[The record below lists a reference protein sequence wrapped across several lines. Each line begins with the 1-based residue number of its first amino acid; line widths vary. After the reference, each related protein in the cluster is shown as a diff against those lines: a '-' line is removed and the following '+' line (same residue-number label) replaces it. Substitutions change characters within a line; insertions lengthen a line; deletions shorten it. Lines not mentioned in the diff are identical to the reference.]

1 MTLTSQPDLDA
12 CAREPIHI
20 PGAIQPHG
28 ALVALDMASLTPIW
42 ASQNFEARLSFPPEK
57 ALFENGAL
65 APLAQA
71 IRAWLPSRENTLRKT
86 TPEVASTAFVHRSGD
101 LAVIDFEPL
110 SADATDEL
118 LSHLANFAPLLA
130 ARADIASAL
139 EATARFVGKTSGFD
153 RAMIYR
159 FDETWNGQ
167 VLAEWNSGA
176 LPSYLGLHFPADDI
190 PAQARRL
197 YALNRTRI
205 IPTTDYLP
213 VDLVSLHPQAV
224 GPLDLSFSQ
233 VRSVSPVHLEYM
245 RNMGTASSMSIS
257 IMVSGQLWGLL
268 ACHSREPHY
277 VSPALRDACD
287 FAVQSLAIRISSQRE
302 SENALHR
309 ARHAS
314 VHGHLIGAMSS
325 AATWSEGLLRARKQL
340 LSFVSAGG
348 AAVIEEDTEIK
359 TVGQTPPHS
368 EIRRLVAWLCHR
380 DDGDVVVTDQLS
392 EIFNMEPPATD
403 VASGMLALRVSEHH
417 NSWLIWFRPEVVR
430 TVTWGGRPHKTVA
443 ENGRIH
449 PRQSFAAW
457 QQQVHGKSAPWRST
471 EIEAAR
477 ALRAAIINIVLK
489 KAEELAQLSE
499 ELQRSNKELEAF
511 SYSVSHDLR
520 APFRHIVGF
529 AQLLREHA
537 PELDEKS
544 RHYLATI
551 TDSAMAAGRLVDD
564 LLSFSQ
570 LGRTPI
576 ASRPVDMNKLVAE
589 VVRSLQH
596 PIEGRNIVWTIGE
609 LPPAVGDPGLL
620 RQAWFNLIE
629 NAVKYTRRR
638 TEARIEISGER
649 VGDACSYAVCDNGV
663 GFDMAYYGKLFGVF
677 QRLQRVEDFEGTGI
691 GLALTRRIIE
701 RHGGGIA
708 ATGEPDVGACFE
720 FRLPVRPK
728 GEKTLA

>member
-1 MTLTSQPDLDA
+1 MTSQADLDA

-28 ALVALDMASLTPIW
+28 ALVALDMTSLSPIW
-42 ASQNFEARLSFPPEK
+42 ASQNFEARLSFQPDPN
-57 ALFENGAL
+57 LFHTGAL
-65 APLAQA
+65 ANLTSA
-71 IRAWLPSRENTLRKT
+71 IKTWLPSREKTLRKT
-86 TPEVASTAFVHRSGD
+86 APEVGCTAFVHRSDD

-110 SADATDEL
+110 AGDATEEL

-130 ARADIASAL
+130 SRADIDAAL
-139 EATARFVGKTSGFD
+139 EATARFVGQLSGFD
-153 RAMIYR
+153 RALIYR
-159 FDETWNGQ
+159 FDEAWNGQ

-205 IPTTDYLP
+205 IPTTEYTP
-213 VDLVSLHPQAV
+213 VDLVGLHPDAR

-257 IMVSGQLWGLL
+257 IMVAGQLWGLV
-268 ACHSREPHY
+268 ACHGGGPHY
-277 VSPALRDACD
+277 VSPAIRDACD
-287 FAVQSLAIRISSQRE
+287 FAVQSLAIRISSQRD
-302 SENALHR
+302 SENASRR

-314 VHGHLIGAMSS
+314 VHGHLIGATTS
-325 AATWSEGLLRARKQL
+325 AATWSEGLLRAQDQL
-340 LSFVSAGG
+340 LAFVSAGG
-348 AAVIEEDTEIK
+348 AAIIEENADIK
-359 TVGQTPPHS
+359 TVGQTPPPG
-368 EIRRLVAWLCHR
+368 EIRKLVALLSER
-380 DDGDVVVTDQLS
+380 EDGDVVATDQLS
-392 EIFNMEPPATD
+392 DLLALDSPMAEA
-403 VASGMLALRVSEHH
+403 ASGMLALRVSELH
-417 NSWLIWFRPEVVR
+417 NSWLIWFRPEVVQ
-430 TVTWGGRPHKTVA
+430 TVTWGGRPHKTVE

-449 PRQSFAAW
+449 PRHSFAAW
-457 QQQVHGKSAPWRST
+457 KEQVRGKSTPWRAT

-529 AQLLREHA
+529 AQLLRERA
-537 PELDEKS
+537 PELDDKS
-544 RHYLATI
+544 KHYLATI

-570 LGRTPI
+570 LGRTAI

-596 PIEGRNIVWTIGE
+596 TIEGRSIVWTIGE
-609 LPPAVGDPGLL
+609 LPPAHGDPGLL

-629 NAVKYTRRR
+629 NAVKYTRPRA
-638 TEARIEISGER
+638 EARIDISGER
-649 VGDACSYAVCDNGV
+649 AGDACAYAVSDNGV

-691 GLALTRRIIE
+691 GLALTRRIVE
-701 RHGGGIA
+701 RHGGDISA
-708 ATGEPDVGACFE
+708 VGEPDGGARFD
-720 FRLPVRPK
+720 FRLPARPK
-728 GEKTLA
+728 GDKKLA

>member
-1 MTLTSQPDLDA
+1 MTSQADLDA

-28 ALVALDMASLTPIW
+28 ALVALDMASFMPLW
-42 ASQNFEARLSFPPEK
+42 ASQNFETRLTFPPDSE
-57 ALFENGAL
+57 LFDTGRLVAL
-65 APLAQA
+65 AKA
-71 IRAWLPSRENTLRKT
+71 IDAWRPSGEKTLRKAL
-86 TPEVASTAFVHRSGD
+86 PEVGCTAFVHRAGD
-101 LAVIDFEPL
+101 VAVVDLEPL
-110 SADATDEL
+110 SGDATDEL

-130 ARADIASAL
+130 SRTDMDAAL
-139 EATARFVGKTSGFD
+139 EATARFVGELSGFD
-153 RAMIYR
+153 RALIYR
-159 FDETWNGQ
+159 FDESWNGQ

-176 LPSYLGLHFPADDI
+176 LPSYLDLHFPADDI

-205 IPTTDYLP
+205 IPDIDYVP
-213 VDLVSLHPQAV
+213 VDLTALHPDAK

-257 IMVSGQLWGLL
+257 IMVSGQLWGLV
-268 ACHSREPHY
+268 ACHSRGPHY

-287 FAVQSLAIRISSQRE
+287 FAVQSLAIRIASQRE
-302 SENALHR
+302 SENASHR

-314 VHGHLIGAMSS
+314 VHGHLIGATTS
-325 AATWSEGLLRARKQL
+325 AATWSEGLLRAQDQL
-340 LSFVSAGG
+340 LAFVSAGG
-348 AAVIEEDTEIK
+348 AAIVEDDQNIR
-359 TVGQTPPHS
+359 TVGRTPPQS
-368 EIRRLVAWLCHR
+368 EIRRLVAWLSDR
-380 DDGDVVVTDQLS
+380 DEGDVIVTDQLS
-392 EIFNMEPPATD
+392 ELIDIDARMAEI
-403 VASGMLALRVSEHH
+403 ASGVLAMRVSELH
-417 NSWLIWFRPEVVR
+417 NSWLIWFRPEVVQ
-430 TVTWGGRPHKTVA
+430 TVTWGGRPHKTVS

-449 PRQSFAAW
+449 PRHSFAAW
-457 QQQVHGKSAPWRST
+457 KEQLRGKSSPWRAT

-499 ELQRSNKELEAF
+499 ELRRSNKELEAF

-529 AQLLREHA
+529 AQLLRERS
-537 PELDEKS
+537 PGLDEKS

-564 LLSFSQ
+564 LLNFSQ
-570 LGRTPI
+570 LGRTAI

-589 VVRSLQH
+589 VVRSLQ
-596 PIEGRNIVWTIGE
+596 PSIENRAIVWTIKD
-609 LPPAVGDPGLL
+609 LPPAHGDPGLL

-629 NAVKYTRRR
+629 NAVKYTRPRA
-638 TEARIEISGER
+638 EARIEVSGEC
-649 VGDACSYAVCDNGV
+649 VGDTCAYAVSDNGV

-701 RHGGGIA
+701 RHGGDIS
-708 ATGEPDVGACFE
+708 ATGEPDVGARFD
-720 FRLPVRPK
+720 FRLPARPK
-728 GEKTLA
+728 GDKKLA

>member
-1 MTLTSQPDLDA
+1 MTSQPDLDA
-12 CAREPIHI
+12 CAREPIHV

-28 ALVALDMASLTPIW
+28 ALIALDGASGDPVW
-42 ASQNFEARLSFPPEK
+42 ASQNFQGRISFPPDRR
-57 ALFENGAL
+57 LFETGAL
-65 APLAQA
+65 ASFARA
-71 IRAWLPSRENTLRKT
+71 IDVWGPSQERTLRKAL
-86 TPEVASTAFVHRSGD
+86 PEIGCSAFVHRSGG
-101 LAVIDFEPL
+101 LVVVDFEPL
-110 SADATDEL
+110 SNDATDEL

-130 ARADIASAL
+130 SRGDIDAAL
-139 EATARFVGKTSGFD
+139 EATARFVGQLSGFD
-153 RAMIYR
+153 RALIYR
-159 FDETWNGQ
+159 FDEAWNGQ
-167 VLAEWNSGA
+167 VLAEWNSGG

-205 IPTTDYLP
+205 IPDIDYAP
-213 VDLVSLHPQAV
+213 VDLVALHADAV

-268 ACHSREPHY
+268 ACHSAKPHY

-287 FAVQSLAIRISSQRE
+287 FAVQSLAIRIASQRA
-302 SENALHR
+302 SETASHR

-314 VHGHLIGAMSS
+314 VHGHLIGATTS
-325 AATWSEGLLRARKQL
+325 AATWSEGLLRAQDQL
-340 LSFVSAGG
+340 LAFVSAGG
-348 AAVIEEDTEIK
+348 AAIIEDDATIK
-359 TVGQTPPHS
+359 TVGRAPPAS
-368 EIRRLVAWLCHR
+368 EIRRLVAWLSER
-380 DDGDVVVTDQLS
+380 DDGDVIVTDHLS
-392 EIFNMEPPATD
+392 GEIEMDERMAES
-403 VASGMLALRVSEHH
+403 ASGVLAMRVSELH
-417 NSWLIWFRPEVVR
+417 NSWLIWFRPEVVE
-430 TVTWGGRPHKTVA
+430 TVTWGGRPHKTVS

-449 PRQSFAAW
+449 PRHSFAAW
-457 QQQVHGKSAPWRST
+457 KQQVRGKSAPWRAT

-477 ALRAAIINIVLK
+477 SLRAAIINIVLK
-489 KAEELAQLSE
+489 KAEELAQLSD
-499 ELQRSNKELEAF
+499 ELRRSNKELEAF

-529 AQLLREHA
+529 AQLLRERA
-537 PELDEKS
+537 PGLDDKS

-564 LLSFSQ
+564 LLNFSQ
-570 LGRTPI
+570 LGRTAI

-589 VVRSLQH
+589 VVRSLR
-596 PIEGRNIVWTIGE
+596 PTIEERTIIWAIGD
-609 LPPAVGDPGLL
+609 LPPAYGDPGLL

-629 NAVKYTRRR
+629 NAVKYTRPRP
-638 TEARIEISGER
+638 EARIEVSGER
-649 VGDACSYAVCDNGV
+649 AGDVCAYAVSDNGV

-701 RHGGGIA
+701 RHGGDISA
-708 ATGEPDVGACFE
+708 AGEPGLGARFD
-720 FRLPVRPK
+720 FRLPARPK
-728 GEKTLA
+728 GDKKLA